1 MFRLTIRDSRGTR
14 AVAIDRAEAVVGRR
28 EGADVRLEDGTA
40 SNNHCVLRLDEKG
53 RGVVIDLGSAHGT
66 WVNGSRVEQAGLKP
80 GDQLRIGSALM
91 RVDACGAPSGLA
103 LEGADVARAG
113 AVRAPVPT
121 GASHDFGREV
131 RALLRRTP
139 WYVISLFVHIL
150 AMLIL
155 DLVPFKVTRESLH
168 GSFATVRRDRMAEIE
183 ADDPEEYEPD
193 LESLR
198 PPEPVEEDPEE
209 LMPAE
214 KPGSPSIEESP
225 PPSRHEP
232 SHNIGTAEALARRIP
247 ALTSPTL
254 GKEQSERIDRSNL
267 EGEQGNAKKVVERGL
282 GDGLRTIRGLGRNH
296 ILVIEGD
303 FDKMERILDLYRIPF
318 TLVTRRQFM
327 KGNAVDKAR
336 MLCINCARKPS
347 PLEKR
352 TLLPRVRNFVTKGG
366 WLITSDWALEP
377 FLTELW
383 PSYVKLHPQKRH
395 QTDTTVSVFS
405 SDPESPLLQ
414 GVFRGRQRTDWWLE
428 ETSSFFK
435 VRSPKV
441 VVLVG
446 SDDMAR
452 RFGTRAVAITFE
464 AGRGRVLHLLGH
476 FYQKDGNRR
485 GLVAMQR
492 LILNYLRSRFAGAGG

>member
-1 MFRLTIRDSRGTR
+1 M
-14 AVAIDRAEAVVGRR
+14 
-28 EGADVRLEDGTA
+28 
-40 SNNHCVLRLDEKG
+40 
-53 RGVVIDLGSAHGT
+53 VIDLGSARGT
-66 WVNGSRVEQAGLKP
+66 WVNGSRVGQAGLKP
-80 GDQLRIGSALM
+80 GDEIRIGSTLV
-91 RVDACGAPSGLA
+91 RVDACGVRSGLA
-103 LEGADVARAG
+103 LEGAG
-113 AVRAPVPT
+113 AAQGEALRAPIPT
-121 GASHDFGREV
+121 GASQDFGREV

-155 DLVPFKVTRESLH
+155 DLVPFKVTQESLH
-168 GSFATVRRDRMAEIE
+168 RSFATVRRESPAEIE
-183 ADDPEEYEPD
+183 TDDPEEFEPD
-193 LESLR
+193 LDSLR

-209 LMPAE
+209 LEPAE
-214 KPGSPSIEESP
+214 KPGSLDIEENP
-225 PPSRHEP
+225 PPSTREP
-232 SHNIGTAEALARRIP
+232 SHNIGTAEALAQRIP
-247 ALTSPTL
+247 ALTSPSL
-254 GKEQSERIDRSNL
+254 GKEQEERIDRTNL
-267 EGEQGNAKKVVERGL
+267 DGEQGNAKKVVERGI
-282 GDGLRTIRGLGRNH
+282 GEGLRTIRGLGRNH

-303 FDKMERILDLYRIPF
+303 FDKMERILDLYRIPH

-327 KGNAVDKAR
+327 KGNAIDKAR

-395 QTDTTVSVFS
+395 QTDTTVSVYS
-405 SDPESPLLQ
+405 TDLNSPLLQ

-441 VVLVG
+441 GVLVG

-492 LILNYLRSRFAGAGG
+492 LILNYLRSRFAGSGG